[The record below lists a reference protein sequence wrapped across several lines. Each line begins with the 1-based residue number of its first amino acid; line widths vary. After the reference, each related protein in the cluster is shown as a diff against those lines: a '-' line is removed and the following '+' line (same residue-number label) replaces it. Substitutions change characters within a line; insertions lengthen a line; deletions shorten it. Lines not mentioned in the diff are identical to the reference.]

1 MSSKKLKIE
10 HWPVEKLIEYARNPR
25 KNDHAV
31 DQVASAIK
39 EFGFRVPLV
48 AKSDGLL
55 VDGHLRLK
63 AAKKLGLKDVPVVL
77 ADDMTEAQIKAFRIS
92 VNRMAELAE
101 WDNEL
106 LAIEFAELKDLGFDT
121 SLTGFTESDIA
132 TLQTDSEKESKESDE
147 ELYTKKVQAPIYTPK
162 GDKPKED
169 ELCDLTKTR
178 ELLKEIDSC
187 DAPQAVKEFLR
198 LAASRHTVFDYSK
211 IAEYYCHASP
221 EVQNLME
228 NSALVIID
236 FNKAIE
242 KGFVQMTKSLV
253 EAFNESAE

>member
-63 AAKKLGLKDVPVVL
+63 AAKKLGLKDVPVIL

-132 TLQTDSEKESKESDE
+132 TLQTESEDDSKEPSE
-147 ELYTKKVQAPIYTPK
+147 EIYTKKVQAPVYEPK
-162 GDKPKED
+162 GEKPKET
-169 ELCDLTKTR
+169 ELFDVTKTK
-178 ELLKEIDSC
+178 ELLNEIDSLS
-187 DAPQAVKEFLR
+187 APEQVKDFLR
-198 LAASRHTVFDYSK
+198 LAAARHTVFDYGK

-242 KGFVQMTKSLV
+242 KGFVKLTKDFA
-253 EAFNESAE
+253 EAYANEQ

>member
-1 MSSKKLKIE
+1 MSVKKLKIE

-39 EFGFRVPLV
+39 EFGFRVPVV

-63 AAKKLGLKDVPVVL
+63 AAKKLGMKEVPVVL

-92 VNRMAELAE
+92 VNRMADLAE

-121 SLTGFTESDIA
+121 SLTGFTDTDISS
-132 TLQTDSEKESKESDE
+132 LSFDSESETGEAGE
-147 ELYTKKVQAPIYTPK
+147 EIYTKKVQAPIYTPK
-162 GDKPKED
+162 GEKPKES
-169 ELCDLTKTR
+169 ELIDLSKTK
-178 ELLKEIDSC
+178 ELLNEIESC
-187 DAPQAVKEFLR
+187 TAPEHIKDFLR
-198 LAASRHTVFDYSK
+198 LAAARHTVFDYGK

-221 EVQNLME
+221 EIQNLME

-236 FNKAIE
+236 FDKAIE

-253 EAFNESAE
+253 EAFNESGE